1 LKVTTVVS
9 PVDGSEGILIE
20 PLSCNCPPE
29 PETTIASDPNLPIL
43 TVLSANAS
51 ITGTPAIV
59 LAENIELDK
68 SSVIS
73 NNLPLAPS
81 TENIVVVAPDPDPLK
96 LATSAVPDTINLEPS
111 NVINAS
117 ALIVDE
123 LTEVNTLL
131 SPGFV

>member
-1 LKVTTVVS
+1 M
-9 PVDGSEGILIE
+9 
-20 PLSCNCPPE
+20 
-29 PETTIASDPNLPIL
+29 
-43 TVLSANAS
+43 SANAS
-51 ITGTPAIV
+51 ITGKPAIV

-81 TENIVVVAPDPDPLK
+81 TENTVVLAPDPDPLK
-96 LATSAVPDTINLEPS
+96 LATSAVPDTTNLEPS

-123 LTEVNTLL
+123 STEVNTLL
-131 SPGFV
+131 SPGFVYEVIPAFGPVAP